1 MAKGI
6 ATSMI
11 SSGPRVEDDVHLVQT
26 AVQRLLV
33 FTQGHPPR
41 ISASTP
47 HRRLGKDISGDLILS
62 PVRVNASV
70 RRTWVPGAQTA
81 AQVPDHVAGSNVP
94 ARDTGGHYADARRS
108 RVARGGRPSCGVD
121 LGYGIRS
128 RILSHLRRHAA
139 RRGCPVG

>member
-1 MAKGI
+1 MGKGI

-11 SSGPRVEDDVHLVQT
+11 IRPARRGRRSPRPDGGPAPLGIHLG
-26 AVQRLLV
+26 A
-33 FTQGHPPR
+33 P

-121 LGYGIRS
+121 LG
-128 RILSHLRRHAA
+128 
-139 RRGCPVG
+139 